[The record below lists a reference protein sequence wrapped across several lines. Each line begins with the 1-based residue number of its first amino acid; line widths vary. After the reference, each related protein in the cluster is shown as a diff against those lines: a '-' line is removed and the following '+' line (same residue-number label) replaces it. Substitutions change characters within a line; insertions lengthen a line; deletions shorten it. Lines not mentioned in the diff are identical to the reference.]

1 MLWPSPAYSGAM
13 ATEDEFHAA
22 AEDVKALPKDP
33 GNDTKLRLYALYK
46 QATEGDVS
54 GKRPGFTNPVGRAK
68 YDAWLS
74 VQGMDPEQAR
84 SAYVDLVSSLGP

>member
-1 MLWPSPAYSGAM
+1 M

-22 AEDVKALPKDP
+22 AEGVKALPSDP

-46 QATEGDVS
+46 QATEGDVT

-68 YDAWLS
+68 YDAWLA
-74 VQGMDPEQAR
+74 VEGMDPEQAR
-84 SAYVDLVSSLGP
+84 SAYVELVSSLSP